1 MTLIG
6 SYGYAKS
13 VLFQRD
19 HTGGGLRS
27 PRPPRPLRH
36 ARQRNEL
43 SRLRRSLQNIQ
54 VKLQIIMFCGKTNHL
69 FSIRLRKDIRDI
81 FKTHSVS
88 LKKIEHIY
96 AGSDSSISHSSKNDD
111 SKVKIGELSAGVN
124 ISQTDILYYYLVIYL
139 SIYVPVLC
147 FQISTFDASDNLL

>member
-1 MTLIG
+1 MNTLDDYFFSG

-19 HTGGGLRS
+19 NTGGGLRS

-36 ARQRNEL
+36 TRQRNEL

-54 VKLQIIMFCGKTNHL
+54 VKLQIVIFCGKKYPL

-96 AGSDSSISHSSKNDD
+96 AASDSSISHSSKNDD
-111 SKVKIGELSAGVN
+111 SKVKIGELPAWVN
-124 ISQTDILYYYLVIYL
+124 IPDL
-139 SIYVPVLC
+139 SCTL
-147 FQISTFDASDNLL
+147 